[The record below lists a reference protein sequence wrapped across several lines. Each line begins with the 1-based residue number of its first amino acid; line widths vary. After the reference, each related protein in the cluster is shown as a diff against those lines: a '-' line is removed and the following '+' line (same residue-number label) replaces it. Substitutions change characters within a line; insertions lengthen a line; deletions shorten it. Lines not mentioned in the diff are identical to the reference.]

1 MKLEHIAIWTN
12 QLDVMKAFY
21 CKYFNG
27 ISGQKYSNEVKHFES
42 YFISFDSGARVEL
55 MTKMNLEKSFMP
67 AVGIAHLAF
76 SVGSKEEVDRL
87 TEVIKRDG
95 YQTTQP
101 RTTGDGYYESTI
113 KDPDGNIIE
122 ITI

>member
-12 QLDVMKAFY
+12 QLEVMKAFY

-27 ISGQKYSNEVKHFES
+27 LSGHKYINEEKHFES

-55 MTKMNLEKSFMP
+55 MTKKYLEKSFMP

-76 SVGSKEEVDRL
+76 SVGSQFEVDQP
-87 TEVIKRDG
+87 TKQIQNDG
-95 YQTTQP
+95 YHTTPP
-101 RTTGDGYYESTI
+101 RETGDGYYESTI

-122 ITI
+122 ITV